1 MNAHH
6 KDRLKKLLQQ
16 ALPPVEADPEPGR
29 DLWPAVLRRLD
40 ARPATPPSVSWA
52 WLNGAWFDA
61 ALLAGL
67 AVFAAFLPASIPVFL
82 YYL

>member
-1 MNAHH
+1 MNTPDQ
-6 KDRLKKLLQQ
+6 DRLKKLLQQ
-16 ALPPVEADPEPGR
+16 ALPPVEPAPEPAR

-40 ARPATPPSVSWA
+40 TRPATMP
-52 WLNGAWFDA
+52 WFDW

-67 AVFAAFLPASIPVFL
+67 AALAAFFPASIPMFL